1 MLLPWITQVIAQVSP
16 HTQDND
22 VRLKMTH
29 FEMRLGVN
37 RGGVDG
43 GKQQVQILV
52 DHHQELQ
59 HNPICYD
66 H

>member
-29 FEMRLGVN
+29 FEMRLGVHG
-37 RGGVDG
+37 GGVDA
-43 GKQQVQILV
+43 
-52 DHHQELQ
+52 
-59 HNPICYD
+59 
-66 H
+66 